1 MYDTLNLVHINEPSQ
16 LFGSIDETEKRA
28 SKMDIHLSTE
38 HWETIDFIRKF
49 YEYQENEALSARDVS
64 RALDGKF
71 KSRGGLKYLFQLFPQ
86 GPVKTGS
93 YIAGIPALNNVD
105 NRSFGSVL

>member
-16 LFGSIDETEKRA
+16 LFGNIGETEIRA
-28 SKMDIHLSTE
+28 SEMGITLSKE
-38 HWETIDFIRKF
+38 HWEAINFIRKF
-49 YEYQENEALSARDVS
+49 YEYQENEPLSARDIS
-64 RALDGKF
+64 RALEGKF
-71 KSRGGLKYLFQLFPQ
+71 KSRGGLKYLYQLFPQ

-93 YIAGIPALNNVD
+93 YIAGIPALNNAD